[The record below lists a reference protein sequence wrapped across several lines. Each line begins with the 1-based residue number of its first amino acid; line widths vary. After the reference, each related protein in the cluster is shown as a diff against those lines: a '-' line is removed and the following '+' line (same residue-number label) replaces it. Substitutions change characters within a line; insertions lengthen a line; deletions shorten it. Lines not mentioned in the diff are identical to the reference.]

1 MARLSFSLDWC
12 VYRHNALMSFV
23 HSTIPENRKNYGNIR
38 SDQETHYIYSQMTSN
53 AVKFYCRVHIELVS
67 VFVFEKLQSRNAQ
80 QTATFIF
87 SPLFSRPDYQT
98 L

>member
-1 MARLSFSLDWC
+1 
-12 VYRHNALMSFV
+12 
-23 HSTIPENRKNYGNIR
+23 
-38 SDQETHYIYSQMTSN
+38 MTSN

-67 VFVFEKLQSRNAQ
+67 VFVFAKLQSRNAQ

-98 L
+98 Y